1 MQIKL
6 AKIIRENVDT
16 ISYIY
21 IYIYSY
27 NLITPYLTVF
37 PSKIKE
43 AYIRPV
49 FKKEEK

>member
-16 ISYIY
+16 ISC